1 LIEKSFDIDNMSI
14 QESEKYSESRSDIDK
29 TFEDLRVDFDLPAN
43 KSPKE
48 LILENFK
55 KLNPS
60 EISDLV

>member
-1 LIEKSFDIDNMSI
+1 MSI